1 MYSISPLGDG
11 NFCIFTLHWAWGGY
25 PFKTASFFCGYLG
38 ASATQGRHEGWDTR
52 FGFKPFTLQGEAGGK
67 DSLLIIRC
75 SLSDGI
81 MAWVCLSYSYM
92 FQYRYFLSHLVF
104 RSHSYTSCTFLRRN
118 WFMCNCLFSAFLGEG
133 KDKYLFFCHLADITY
148 DTYF

>member
-1 MYSISPLGDG
+1 MCVYFVVVG
-11 NFCIFTLHWAWGGY
+11 NVFNKSFGRWEFLHIYFALSLGGY

-81 MAWVCLSYSYM
+81 MA
-92 FQYRYFLSHLVF
+92 
-104 RSHSYTSCTFLRRN
+104 
-118 WFMCNCLFSAFLGEG
+118 
-133 KDKYLFFCHLADITY
+133 
-148 DTYF
+148 